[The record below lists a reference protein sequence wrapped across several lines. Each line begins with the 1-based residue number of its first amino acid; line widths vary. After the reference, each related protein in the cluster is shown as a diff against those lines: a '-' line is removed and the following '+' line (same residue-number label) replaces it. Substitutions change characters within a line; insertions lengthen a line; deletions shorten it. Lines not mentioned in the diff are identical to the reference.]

1 MHALKGKTVGQ
12 SVDDTKITSEVKAKL
27 AADKAATLTRVS
39 VSTNQG
45 SVVLTGNV
53 DKPEERARAEELA
66 RQVDGVREV
75 ANNIKFAKTGG

>member
-1 MHALKGKTVGQ
+1 M
-12 SVDDTKITSEVKAKL
+12 KAKL

-39 VSTNQG
+39 VSTNKG

-66 RQVDGVREV
+66 RSVDGVREV
-75 ANNIKFAKTGG
+75 VNNIKLTSGG